1 MTQVDFYVLKDSSP
15 AAGPLFACRLAE
27 KAVKQGHSIFINT
40 ASDQQLRQMD
50 DLLWSFRAGSFLP
63 HSVYNAGAHQAEPVL
78 LGCAAEP
85 DGPSDVLLNLAAD
98 IPAFFSRFSRVV
110 EVVSG
115 DETQRAAA
123 RGRYGFYRD
132 RGYTLN
138 THKI

>member
-1 MTQVDFYVLKDSSP
+1 MTQVDFYVLEDSSP

-27 KAVKQGHSIFINT
+27 KVMKQGHHIFINT
-40 ASDQQLRQMD
+40 ASEQQLRQMD

-78 LGCAAEP
+78 LGCATEP
-85 DGPSDVLLNLAAD
+85 DGPNDVLLNLAPD
-98 IPAFFSRFSRVV
+98 IPAFFSHFRRVV
-110 EVVSG
+110 ELVSG

-123 RGRYGFYRD
+123 RVRYGFYRD

-138 THKI
+138 THKL